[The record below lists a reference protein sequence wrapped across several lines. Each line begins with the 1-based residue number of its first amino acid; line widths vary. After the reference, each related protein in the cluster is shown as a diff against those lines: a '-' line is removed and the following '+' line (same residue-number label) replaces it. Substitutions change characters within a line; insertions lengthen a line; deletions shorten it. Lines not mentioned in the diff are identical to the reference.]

1 MGIVPHS
8 TVIITIAVYSQIVAK
23 GSRDQD
29 DLRYRALA
37 DPNRRHLLRLLDDKA
52 EPMLVSELAAK
63 LGLHINTVRGHLAS
77 LEDAGLVERT
87 AAHRRGPGRPSVM
100 YRATS
105 RDVRSPTSEGY
116 RFLAEV
122 LASSIQ
128 ATSTEPNRVA
138 EEAGHAWGRYLVD
151 RPLPFERV
159 DPARAIQQVL
169 TTLAQLGFSPKAAP
183 DTSSRII
190 ELHDCPFRDL
200 ARSRG
205 DVVCS
210 VHKGLVAGM
219 LQELGGSVAI
229 DALEPFVEPSLCIA
243 RLSER
248 RADATSLEGLPRSGQ
263 PAGP

>member
-1 MGIVPHS
+1 VGIVPHH
-8 TVIITIAVYSQIVAK
+8 TVITATTVYSQIVAR
-23 GSRDQD
+23 GTQDQS

-77 LEDAGLVERT
+77 LEEAGLVERT
-87 AAHRRGPGRPSVM
+87 AANRRGPGRPSVL
-100 YRATS
+100 YRATN
-105 RDVRSPTSEGY
+105 RDVRSPASEGY

-128 ATSTEPNRVA
+128 ATSAEPDRVA
-138 EEAGHAWGRYLVD
+138 HDAGHAWGRYLVD

-159 DPARAIQQVL
+159 GRDRAVEQVV
-169 TTLAQLGFSPKAAP
+169 TTLAELGFSPEAAP
-183 DTSSRII
+183 DSSSVVI

-205 DVVCS
+205 NIVCS
-210 VHKGLVAGM
+210 VHKGLIAGM
-219 LQELGGSVAI
+219 LQELGGSVTI
-229 DALEPFVEPSLCIA
+229 DALEPFVEPSLCVA
-243 RLSER
+243 RLSETAAER
-248 RADATSLEGLPRSGQ
+248 QE
-263 PAGP
+263 